1 MHTLLLIH
9 IHTHERPGMTEAES
23 KPLLE
28 HLFSLTTRAEL
39 QCRVR
44 WERGSLTM
52 WDNRCVA
59 HQAIRDNARM
69 RRVMR
74 RVETKGKVPH

>member
-1 MHTLLLIH
+1 
-9 IHTHERPGMTEAES
+9 MTEEES

-28 HLFSLTTRAEL
+28 HLFSLITRAEL

-44 WERGSLTM
+44 WEPGSLTV

-59 HQAIRDNARM
+59 HQAIRDNARE

-74 RVETKGKVPH
+74 RVEIKGEAPL

>member
-1 MHTLLLIH
+1 MLSCFRLMTPVPCS
-9 IHTHERPGMTEAES
+9 PGMTREES
-23 KPLLE
+23 APLLE
-28 HLFSLTTRAEL
+28 HLFSLLARAEL

-44 WERGSLTM
+44 WEPGSLTV

-59 HQAIRDNARM
+59 HQAIRDNARQ

-74 RVETKGKVPH
+74 RVEIKGEVPF